1 MFVDQN
7 GKRVNVYAQYEHA
20 GVRYPNLLSPTT
32 RDIVGVVE
40 VAEPLPPE
48 DYDEIRYIRSE
59 VDDAPYVVYS
69 PRPTEDVMAS
79 LVKIYEQELDSHMDR
94 VAQQYRYDT
103 RFTFALRA
111 GYAGPYQAEG
121 IAFASWMDQCNA
133 QAYTLMDQ
141 VLSGQVTLPSIEDFI
156 ASLPT
161 FTMPE

>member
-20 GVRYPNLLSPTT
+20 GVRYPNLLSPSI
-32 RDIVGVVE
+32 RDAVGVVE
-40 VAEPLPPE
+40 IVEPLPPE
-48 DYDEIRYIRSE
+48 DYDEIRYVRSE
-59 VDDAPYVVYS
+59 MDEAPYVIYS
-69 PRPTEDVMAS
+69 PRPPEEVTAS
-79 LVKIYEQELDSHMDR
+79 LIRIYERELDDHMDR

-111 GYAGPYQAEG
+111 GYTGPYQDEG
-121 IAFASWMDQCNA
+121 VAFASWMDQCNA
-133 QAYTLMDQ
+133 QAYALLDQ
-141 VLSGQVTLPSIEDFI
+141 VLSQQVPLPTIEEFI